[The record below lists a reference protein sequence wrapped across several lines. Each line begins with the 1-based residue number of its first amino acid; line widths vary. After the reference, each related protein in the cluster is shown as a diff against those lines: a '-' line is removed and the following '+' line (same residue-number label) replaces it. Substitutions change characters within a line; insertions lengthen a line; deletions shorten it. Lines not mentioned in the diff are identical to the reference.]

1 MKISFR
7 CFPELEPYLPKPQPA
22 KRGLPPWLKSMP
34 LTAWAADFEEEVKTV
49 KGCPPVIDAMTHGF
63 LLPPACAQQVDRGR
77 LEWNR
82 SEERRVGKEGVMP
95 GRARWSL

>member
-34 LTAWAADFEEEVKTV
+34 LTAWAADFEAEVKTV

-63 LLPPACAQQVDRGR
+63 LLPLACDLPVDR
-77 LEWNR
+77 R
-82 SEERRVGKEGVMP
+82 SEERRVGEDGVSTC
-95 GRARWSL
+95 RFRWSPCH